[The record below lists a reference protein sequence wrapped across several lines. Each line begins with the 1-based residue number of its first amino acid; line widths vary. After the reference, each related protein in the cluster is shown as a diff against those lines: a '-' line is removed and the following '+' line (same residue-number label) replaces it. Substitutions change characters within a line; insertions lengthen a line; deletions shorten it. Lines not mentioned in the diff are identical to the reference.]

1 MVLFI
6 ASKIIEK
13 SNEIMLNLL
22 FKTIFQTLNHYNLG

>member
-1 MVLFI
+1 MVIFI

-13 SNEIMLNLL
+13 SSKIMLNLW

>member
-6 ASKIIEK
+6 ASKIIEVI
-13 SNEIMLNLL
+13 EIMLNLL